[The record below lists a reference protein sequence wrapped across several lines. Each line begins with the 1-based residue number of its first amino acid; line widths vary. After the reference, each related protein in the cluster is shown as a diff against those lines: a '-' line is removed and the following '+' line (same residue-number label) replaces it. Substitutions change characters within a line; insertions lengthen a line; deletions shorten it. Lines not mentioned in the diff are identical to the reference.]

1 VERLSKRSKEWYL
14 FAAVGACGYLAV
26 HTGAPLAVVDL
37 LIYQDLR
44 REKKTAQGSGG
55 FSLTEAK

>member
-1 VERLSKRSKEWYL
+1 VVS

-26 HTGAPLAVVDL
+26 HTGAPLAIVDL

-55 FSLTEAK
+55 LSLTEAK